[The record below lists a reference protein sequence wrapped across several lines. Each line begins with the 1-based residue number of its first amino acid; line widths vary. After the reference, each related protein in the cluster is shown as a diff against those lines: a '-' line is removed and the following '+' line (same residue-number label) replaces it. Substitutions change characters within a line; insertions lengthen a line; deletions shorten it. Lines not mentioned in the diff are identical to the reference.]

1 MKTLLYVLTIS
12 GLTVGTKLIE
22 IAYNLGLR
30 FLIRRTNF
38 YKISKANITTVFAN
52 KSKNEIDNKLEQLR
66 ALDAGISIGVAFEEN
81 IPAGVD
87 TKEDLINAESII
99 RAHYEKNS
107 NDFKFL
113 YQEDIPHGDALD
125 KYELTSGVDIG
136 SGTGWFANYLV
147 EQRKYKKVYA
157 IEPSSSAI
165 EIAKKIYP
173 DNKKVKYINGFAE
186 EEISKLKLSKP
197 TFFSTMCCLAHL
209 EDEDVLGILKTI
221 DKIAPV
227 DSVLACS
234 EPWGDFY
241 HRECWNIRPP
251 EWWSDTLADWE
262 FEFYNDYILTD
273 PPGRSKGFIAIKK

>member
-1 MKTLLYVLTIS
+1 MPNVDSLNQHNKNYVL
-12 GLTVGTKLIE
+12 
-22 IAYNLGLR
+22 
-30 FLIRRTNF
+30 
-38 YKISKANITTVFAN
+38 
-52 KSKNEIDNKLEQLR
+52 D
-66 ALDAGISIGVAFEEN
+66 DAFE
-81 IPAGVD
+81 
-87 TKEDLINAESII
+87 KEK
-99 RAHYEKNS
+99 RAHLEHNS

-157 IEPSSSAI
+157 IEPSGEAI

-186 EEISKLKLSKP
+186 EEISKLKLTKP

-227 DSVLACS
+227 GSVLACS

-241 HRECWNIRPP
+241 HRE
-251 EWWSDTLADWE
+251 
-262 FEFYNDYILTD
+262 
-273 PPGRSKGFIAIKK
+273 

>member
-1 MKTLLYVLTIS
+1 MPNVES
-12 GLTVGTKLIE
+12 
-22 IAYNLGLR
+22 
-30 FLIRRTNF
+30 
-38 YKISKANITTVFAN
+38 
-52 KSKNEIDNKLEQLR
+52 LEQHNLNYVK
-66 ALDAGISIGVAFEEN
+66 DDAFERE
-81 IPAGVD
+81 
-87 TKEDLINAESII
+87 KK
-99 RAHYEKNS
+99 AHQEHNS
-107 NDFKFL
+107 DNFKFL

-136 SGTGWFANYLV
+136 SGTGWFANYLI

-209 EDEDVLGILKTI
+209 DDEDVLGILKTI

-241 HRECWNIRPP
+241 HRECWNISDHPNGGVIHLRIGSLSSIMIIYLLTHQAGVRDLSLLKN
-251 EWWSDTLADWE
+251 ESIDYRWSRIYWIS
-262 FEFYNDYILTD
+262 YC
-273 PPGRSKGFIAIKK
+273 